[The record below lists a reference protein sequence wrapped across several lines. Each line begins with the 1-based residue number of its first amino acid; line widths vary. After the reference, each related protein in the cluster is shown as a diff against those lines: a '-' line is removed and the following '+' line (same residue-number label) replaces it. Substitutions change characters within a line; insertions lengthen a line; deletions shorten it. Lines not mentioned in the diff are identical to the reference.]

1 MLRRG
6 VLKGAGRGRGHIEEG
21 HHRFYALGEQS
32 RRRED
37 LQQQRRRMRLL
48 CVVLC
53 AECDRCGPRSVGFG
67 HEIDLCESCAA
78 EGKTKAEIIRCLKRF
93 LACEIYRIIAK
104 SKPTLMTSPPACS
117 SPVGA
122 S

>member
-93 LACEIYRIIAK
+93 LACEIYWIIAK
-104 SKPTLMTSPPACS
+104 SYPRS
-117 SPVGA
+117 
-122 S
+122 